1 MTGSV
6 IMLTSHIEFLVTIN
20 VGDCNMV
27 SLCDMVSVFYS
38 AISLFTMSLCTP
50 GNHHAVLLCYFSFV
64 DQKAL
69 YWGYCCYHSCCIW
82 GNQIREESDFLRVTD
97 I

>member
-6 IMLTSHIEFLVTIN
+6 VMLASHIEFLVTIN
-20 VGDCNMV
+20 VVVCNMV

-38 AISLFTMSLCTP
+38 AISLFTIPLCSP
-50 GNHHAVLLCYFSFV
+50 GNHHTMLLCYFSFV

-69 YWGYCCYHSCCIW
+69 Y
-82 GNQIREESDFLRVTD
+82 
-97 I
+97 